1 MDFELTTDHKQLIQ
15 KVDRLVKER
24 ISPRAAEYDQSL
36 ESPVEDIQD
45 LHREGWLLAN
55 LERRYGGLGYGLD
68 GDDPLAFF
76 LLIEHLAHGN
86 PSTAHCFQV
95 HNNTLMMINAMAN
108 EQQRKRWLEPT
119 IKRGA
124 LLVGSGAEPQGA
136 PPTTAR
142 RVDGGFVV
150 TGQKHYAT
158 NATQADW
165 LWIGRIAFEGKAG
178 VLGLMVHRDTP
189 GLRIDAS
196 AWRPM
201 GMKACVSPWLYLED
215 CFVPEENVIGQL
227 GQFHAE
233 NWLGK
238 INFAFSANYLGSAQ
252 AMYDWALTYV
262 RERSGGKE
270 PYRQLRAGELKC
282 LLDASRLLLYQ
293 AVTMYKHDP
302 HKAMV
307 HAHEAKWMV
316 KETLYKVMSE
326 VGELAGSTS
335 LFEKHPLE
343 RFCRDMH
350 VHMLHGRHDIAAQV
364 VGAAEFG
371 ETYDVNRTH

>member
-1 MDFELTTDHKQLIQ
+1 MDFELTPEQKQLVRQ
-15 KVDRLVKER
+15 VDRLVKEC
-24 ISPRAAEYDQSL
+24 ISLRAAQYDRSP
-36 ESPVEDIQD
+36 EFPVEDIQD

-86 PSTAHCFQV
+86 PSTSHCFQV
-95 HNNTLMMINAMAN
+95 HNNTLMMINAMAT
-108 EQQRKRWLEPT
+108 EKQRERWLQPT

-124 LLVGSGAEPQGA
+124 LLVGSGAEPQDA
-136 PPTTAR
+136 SPTTAR

-150 TGQKHYAT
+150 NGQKHYAT

-165 LWIGRIAFEGKAG
+165 LWVGRIAFEGKPG
-178 VLGLMVHRDTP
+178 VLGLMVHRDNP
-189 GLRIDAS
+189 GLTIDVS
-196 AWRPM
+196 AWHPM
-201 GMKACVSPWLYLED
+201 GMKACVSPWLYLKD
-215 CFVPEENVIGQL
+215 CFVPEEDMIGRL
-227 GQFHAE
+227 GQFRAE

-252 AMYDWALTYV
+252 AMYDWALDYV
-262 RERSGGKE
+262 RKRGGGKE

-293 AVTMYKHDP
+293 AATMYTNDP
-302 HKAMV
+302 DKAMV
-307 HAHEAKWMV
+307 HAHGAKWMI
-316 KETLYKVMSE
+316 KETLYKVLSG

-350 VHMLHGRHDIAAQV
+350 VHMLHGRHDIAAQI

-371 ETYDVNRTH
+371 EPYDVNRTH

>member
-1 MDFELTTDHKQLIQ
+1 MDFELTPEQRRLVQQVK
-15 KVDRLVKER
+15 RLVKER
-24 ISPRAAEYDQSL
+24 ISPRAAQYDQPIEL
-36 ESPVEDIQD
+36 PVEDIED
-45 LHREGWLLAN
+45 LHRQGWLLAN
-55 LERRYGGLGYGLD
+55 LAREHGGLGYGLD

-95 HNNTLMMINAMAN
+95 HNNTLMMINAMAT

-119 IKRGA
+119 IEHGA

-136 PPTTAR
+136 PTTTAR

-150 TGQKHYAT
+150 NGQKHYAT
-158 NATQADW
+158 NATQAEW
-165 LWIGRIAFEGKAG
+165 LWIGRIAFEGKPG
-178 VLGLMVHRDTP
+178 VLGLMVRRDTP
-189 GLRIDAS
+189 GLIIDAS

-201 GMKACVSPWLYLED
+201 GMKACVSPWLQLKD
-215 CFVPEENVIGQL
+215 CFVPEEDMIGAL
-227 GQFHAE
+227 GQFRVE

-252 AMYDWALTYV
+252 AMYEWALAYV
-262 RERSGGKE
+262 RERGGGKD
-270 PYRQLRAGELKC
+270 PYRQLRAGELKS

-293 AVTMYKHDP
+293 AVNMYKRDA
-302 HKAMV
+302 KMAMV
-307 HAHEAKWMV
+307 RAHAAKWMV
-316 KETLYKVMSE
+316 KETLYKVTAG

-350 VHMLHGRHDIAAQV
+350 VHMLHGRHDIAAQI
-364 VGAAEFG
+364 VGASEFG
-371 ETYDVNRTH
+371 EPYDVNRTH

>member
-1 MDFELTTDHKQLIQ
+1 MDFELNPKQKQLVQ
-15 KVDRLVKER
+15 RVNQLVKEH
-24 ISPRAAEYDQSL
+24 ISPRAAQYDQSL
-36 ESPVEDIQD
+36 EMPVEDIQD

-55 LERRYGGLGYGLD
+55 LERKHGGLGYGLD

-95 HNNTLMMINAMAN
+95 HNNTLMMINAMATGA
-108 EQQRKRWLEPT
+108 QRERWLEPT

-124 LLVGSGAEPQGA
+124 LLVGSGAEPQGT
-136 PPTTAR
+136 PPTSAR

-150 TGQKHYAT
+150 NGQKHYAT
-158 NATQADW
+158 NATQAEW
-165 LWIGRIAFEGKAG
+165 LWIGRIAYEGRTG

-189 GLRIDAS
+189 GLTIDES

-201 GMKACVSPWLYLED
+201 GMKACVSPWLQLKD
-215 CFVPEENVIGQL
+215 CFVPDTDRIGEL
-227 GQFHAE
+227 GQFRVE

-252 AMYDWALTYV
+252 AMYDWALAYV
-262 RERSGGKE
+262 QQRGGGKD
-270 PYRQLRAGELKC
+270 PYRQLRAGELKS

-293 AVTMYKHDP
+293 AVNMYKYDAQ
-302 HKAMV
+302 KAMV
-307 HAHEAKWMV
+307 HAHAAKWMV
-316 KETLYKVMSE
+316 KETLYRVTAG
-326 VGELAGSTS
+326 VGELAGSTA

-350 VHMLHGRHDIAAQV
+350 VHMLHGRHDIAAQI
-364 VGAAEFG
+364 VGASEFG
-371 ETYDVNRTH
+371 EPYDVNRTH